1 MRRHAFPF
9 GVLFLALLAPA
20 AAAQEGSK
28 VAFEEHVK
36 PLLRKHCGACHNEE
50 RRRGGLDITTL
61 DAVLRGG
68 DSGKVV
74 QAGKPGASL
83 LYLLTTQVEAPHMP
97 PNGRKLSPS
106 DLGLIRGWIEGGLLA
121 SGESVVK
128 APGGARPQPPA
139 GTGQQTPQQ
148 QTSAVAPAP
157 KQAPMPVGLPIGPV
171 QRAARPPAVTALAL
185 SPNAPLAAVLGDRQV
200 LLYHTETRQL
210 LGLLSFPEGD
220 VSVLRFSRDGR
231 HLLAGGGQGGQSG
244 RVVVW
249 DVTTGKRA
257 FAVGD
262 EGDSVLAADLSPD
275 AQLVALGGPGRV
287 VKIYSAAGKLVHALK
302 KHADWMT
309 CLEFSR
315 DGLLLASG
323 DRNGGLF
330 VWEVKGGKEFL
341 NLRGHTGPVHA
352 LRWRADADVLASA
365 GQDGSVRLWDMHQE
379 RQVQSWTAHAEGTLG
394 LDFARDGRLVT
405 GGRDRLVRTW
415 GGDGK
420 PLLTFEPF
428 GDQVLRVGFSH
439 DGSRVIA
446 GDWAGEARVC
456 QAADGNVLG
465 TLRAAADTVASAPVK
480 PTPRAANPPPA
491 LARLR
496 AKYDQAQ
503 GEAAQAQARAREAAA
518 EAAAF
523 QKLLTEASA
532 GVTAAETALGKAR
545 ETAAQIA
552 KLASAR
558 ATEAQA
564 AEGRARQAQ
573 AAADRLKGDLAVA
586 KSALAE
592 NPAALKAK
600 ADQTRA
606 LLEAARAQAEEK
618 QTLLKTARDTA
629 TKLRA
634 SAGKSP
640 DRPALAQ
647 AVNHAED
654 LVRLLDAE
662 LKAAEQVVAQRTQEF
677 RQAAQALEAARK
689 LLGAEG
695 EE

>member
-1 MRRHAFPF
+1 
-9 GVLFLALLAPA
+9 VLLVPLLAPA
-20 AAAQEGSK
+20 AAAQEGAR
-28 VAFEEHVK
+28 VAFEEQVK

-50 RRRGGLDITTL
+50 RHRGGLDVTTR

-97 PNGRKLSPS
+97 PNGRKLSPPEL
-106 DLGLIRGWIEGGLLA
+106 DLIRGWIEGGLLA
-121 SGESVVK
+121 SGESVAQ
-128 APGGARPQPPA
+128 APGSAKPQPPA
-139 GTGQQTPQQ
+139 MSGQQPVQKPAAIAAKV
-148 QTSAVAPAP
+148 SSEAPL
-157 KQAPMPVGLPIGPV
+157 PVGLPLGPV

-185 SPNAPLAAVLGDRQV
+185 SPSAPLAAVPGDRQI

-220 VSVLRFSRDGR
+220 VLVLRFARDGR

-257 FAVGD
+257 FVVGD
-262 EGDSVLAADLSPD
+262 ESDSVLAADLSPD
-275 AQLVALGGPGRV
+275 GQFVALGGPGRV
-287 VKIYSAAGKLVHALK
+287 VKIYTAGGKLVHALK
-302 KHADWMT
+302 KHADWVT

-330 VWEVKGGKEFL
+330 VWEAKGGQEFL

-415 GGDGK
+415 DKDGK
-420 PLLTFEPF
+420 ALLTFEPF

-439 DGSRVIA
+439 DGSRVLA

-456 QAADGNVLG
+456 QAASGKVLG
-465 TLRAAADTVASAPVK
+465 ALGAIADTVVSAPVK
-480 PTPRAANPPPA
+480 QSPQGTNPPPA
-491 LARLR
+491 LARLQ

-503 GEAAQAQARAREAAA
+503 NVATQAQTRAREAAE
-518 EAAAF
+518 EAAAL
-523 QKLLTEASA
+523 QKLLTDANA
-532 GVTAAETALGKAR
+532 GVTAAEAALGKAR

-552 KLASAR
+552 KLTSAR
-558 ATEAQA
+558 ATEARA
-564 AEGRARQAQ
+564 AEEHARKAQ
-573 AAADRLKGDLAVA
+573 AASDQLKGDLAAA
-586 KSALAE
+586 KLALAE
-592 NPAALKAK
+592 SPAALKAK
-600 ADQTRA
+600 ADQTRT
-606 LLEAARAQAEEK
+606 LLEAAKVQAEEK

-640 DRPALAQ
+640 ERPALAL
-647 AVNHAED
+647 AVKHAED
-654 LVRLLDAE
+654 LVQFLGAE
-662 LKAAEQVVAQRTQEF
+662 VKAAEQDVAQRTQEF
-677 RQAAQALEAARK
+677 RRAAQTLEAARK
-689 LLGAEG
+689 LLSHEGAE
-695 EE
+695 